1 MGTAGYNRLP
11 RKNRVTAVSR
21 DQLHRTVEQLPE
33 DRLGAAA
40 ELLDALRR
48 HDERVSDWR
57 EALSLAEVSEIAA
70 SLRQD
75 HAADDWV
82 ADEDIEAWIDSGEDA
97 HRAE

>member
-1 MGTAGYNRLP
+1 MT
-11 RKNRVTAVSR
+11 TVSR
-21 DQLHRTVEQLPE
+21 DQLHRAVEQLPE

-40 ELLDALRR
+40 ELLEALTR

-57 EALSLAEVSEIAA
+57 ASLSLAEVSDIAA

-82 ADEDIEAWIDSGEDA
+82 ADEDIAAWIDSGEDA
-97 HRAE
+97 HRAG